1 MAELDLDKL
10 AEAERDAILEA
21 TLPNVLFDGWSEK
34 AMMEGAVASGRP
46 AEAALAEFPAGAI
59 DMIAHFSDWADRKM
73 IGQLEGNDLAALKVR
88 QRVAL
93 AVRTRLEVL
102 EPHKDALRA
111 AFARLALPFNAP
123 LASKLVWK
131 SCDAIWWLAG
141 DTATDFNHYTKRALL
156 AGVITSTTLYWLD
169 DASEGHA
176 DSWQFLDRRIAD
188 VLKIG
193 GTAAKVLS
201 YTPDTSHLK
210 RFLPDLPSPARF
222 FRALKREERAS

>member
-34 AMMEGAVASGRP
+34 AMMQGAAASGRP
-46 AEAALAEFPAGAI
+46 AEAALAEFPAGPI
-59 DMIAHFSDWADRKM
+59 DMIAHLSDWADRQM
-73 IGQLEGNDLAALKVR
+73 ALRLEGNDLSALKVR
-88 QRVAL
+88 QRVTL

-102 EPHKDALRA
+102 EPHRDALRA
-111 AFARLALPFNAP
+111 ALGRLALPFNAP

-141 DTATDFNHYTKRALL
+141 DTATDFNHYSKRALL
-156 AGVITSTTLYWLD
+156 AGVLTSTTLYWLD
-169 DASEGHA
+169 DASPDHA
-176 DSWQFLDRRIAD
+176 DSWEFLDRRIGD

-193 GTAAKVLS
+193 GTAAKVLN
-201 YTPDTSHLK
+201 YKPDASHLK
-210 RFLPDLPSPARF
+210 RFATILPSPARF
-222 FRALKREERAS
+222 LRALRRGDHAS